1 MMKPRILMLVRE
13 LATGTE
19 RYTVEM
25 CSELRKRGC
34 EILLY
39 EQRSLST
46 LAINENVKKRLDG
59 SALFQA
65 VRPLQSVVSLKGVMK
80 NFRPNVIFAQGLDEL
95 GLTALLLSSVYKR
108 PAVTFVH
115 DMTLEELR
123 LNKAGSR
130 LLGPMYILALSR
142 QKLVSRRMK
151 LILVGSAFMQG
162 YVRRKF
168 GVVAIRTPLG
178 VDEKFLK
185 LAAEKH
191 SRFTAIFVGN
201 LIAKKMPHLPIIAL
215 SHLKDSDIELRIVGE
230 GPLLQHL
237 KTLSASLSVDN
248 RVKFLGRLSREEL
261 AQELAKCHVC
271 IVPSAWEG
279 FGLVV
284 LEAMAAGLPVIASN
298 TSSLAEIVR
307 DGYNG
312 LLFQVGDAVSL
323 AECLRKLYKEREK
336 LSEMSENARV
346 TARGYSWRK
355 TAEITLREIAGLLT

>member
-19 RYTVEM
+19 RYTVEI
-25 CSELRKRGC
+25 CSELRKQGC

-59 SALFQA
+59 SAIFQA
-65 VRPLQSVVSLKGVMK
+65 VRPLQSIVSLSGVMK

-130 LLGPMYILALSR
+130 LLKLMYILALSR
-142 QKLVSRRMK
+142 QKFVSRRMK
-151 LILVGSAFMQG
+151 LILVGSAFMQE
-162 YVRRKF
+162 YVQRRF
-168 GVVAIRTPLG
+168 GVVAKLTPLG
-178 VDEKFLK
+178 VEEKFLK
-185 LAAEKH
+185 VNAEKH
-191 SRFTAIFVGN
+191 SSFTAIFVGN

-215 SHLKDSDIELRIVGE
+215 SHLKDTNIELRIVGE
-230 GPLLQHL
+230 GPLFQHL

-248 RVKFLGRLSREEL
+248 RVRFLGRLSREEL
-261 AQELAKCHVC
+261 VLELAKCHVC

-355 TAEITLREIAGLLT
+355 TAEITLREIAGLLA